1 MQISKIVITGGPCA
15 GKSSAME
22 RIRDEFSALGYRVL
36 FIAETATELINGGIA
51 PWTCRSTSD
60 YQTFQMKLQL
70 EKENVYENAA
80 KSIDCEK
87 ILIVCDRGAI
97 DSKAY
102 MTKEDFDALVEDMN
116 TDEVALRDRYDAVFH
131 LVTAAKGAEEFYTTA
146 NNTARTE
153 TAQQAAELDDR
164 IIDAWS
170 CHRYHQII
178 DNSTDFENKLKRL
191 SDSIQHFLK
200 KNTESTDSE
209 KR

>member
-1 MQISKIVITGGPCA
+1 MQISKIVITGGPCG

-51 PWTCRSTSD
+51 PWTCRSNAD

-70 EKENVYENAA
+70 EKEDIYENAA
-80 KSIDCEK
+80 ESMDCEK

-102 MTKEDFDALVEDMN
+102 MTKEDFYALVEDMN
-116 TDEVALRDRYDAVFH
+116 TDEAALRDRYDAVFH
-131 LVTAAKGAEEFYTTA
+131 LVTTAKGAEKFYTTA

-153 TAQQAAELDDR
+153 TVQQAAELDDR
-164 IIDAWS
+164 IAAVWS
-170 CHRYHQII
+170 PHRHHVII
-178 DNSTDFENKLKRL
+178 DNSTDFENKLQRL
-191 SDSIQHFLK
+191 TDSIKHFLE
-200 KNTESTDSE
+200 KNTEASDT
-209 KR
+209 